1 MSKVLVVDDEKSI
14 ANSIK
19 RLLYTHNMDVLTAS
33 NGQEALDCIEANPD
47 ISVVISDQRMP
58 KMTGSELF
66 ARVSAAYPN
75 IRRILITGY
84 TDLESIRAA
93 VNTGQIFRFLLKP
106 WDDDELLSCVE
117 DGMQAYDLITEN
129 QQLKDKLITANAN
142 LEENIERKT
151 RVLNMNIL
159 SLQRYEKIVE
169 QLPIGIVCIS
179 HDGMVVLANQ
189 QFCTDFDF
197 SSAVEGRPYKRVI
210 PEPMHHMIEHFEPGR
225 TIEFI
230 TGEKEF
236 KASATHLSLNNTDIG
251 QLYTIQAVV

>member
-19 RLLYTHNMDVLTAS
+19 RLLYTHNLDVITAS
-33 NGQEALDCIEANPD
+33 NGEEALECINANPD
-47 ISVVISDQRMP
+47 ISVIISDQRMP

-66 ARVSAAYPN
+66 ARVSSDYPN

-106 WDDDELLSCVE
+106 WDDDELISCVE
-117 DGMQAYDLITEN
+117 DGVHAFEMITEN
-129 QQLKDKLITANAN
+129 QQLKEKLISANAN
-142 LEENIERKT
+142 LEESIERKT

-179 HDGMVVLANQ
+179 HDGMVVLANL
-189 QFCTDFDF
+189 QFCKDFEF
-197 SSAVEGRPYKRVI
+197 SSAVEGRSYRRVI
-210 PEPMHHMIEHFEPGR
+210 PEQMHHMIEHFEPGR
-225 TIEFI
+225 TFEFLI
-230 TGEKEF
+230 KNREF
-236 KASATHLSLNNTDIG
+236 RASATHLSLNNTDIG
-251 QLYTIQAVV
+251 QLYTIQAIA